1 MIMIDSVFLAK
12 FWGWFFLLFFALI
25 ICYPKRV
32 KQLFSFAKDDQFMLI
47 LSILGILIGL
57 LNILLHNVWVKDW
70 RILITLFGWFS
81 LLKGVSQFAFP
92 EFANKWIQ
100 NIDFKWFQF
109 FLFMMFIVGL
119 VLLNQAYQWVLY

>member
-1 MIMIDSVFLAK
+1 
-12 FWGWFFLLFFALI
+12 
-25 ICYPKRV
+25 
-32 KQLFSFAKDDQFMLI
+32 MLI

-92 EFANKWIQ
+92 GFANKWIE

-109 FLFMMFIVGL
+109 VLFMMFIIGL